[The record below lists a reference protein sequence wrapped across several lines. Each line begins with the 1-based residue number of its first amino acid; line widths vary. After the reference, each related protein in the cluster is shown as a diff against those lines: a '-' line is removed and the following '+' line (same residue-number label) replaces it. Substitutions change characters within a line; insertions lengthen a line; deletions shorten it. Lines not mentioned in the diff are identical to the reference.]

1 MSSTITSYREVI
13 DANNRVY
20 RVGETDRELLGRSRA
35 WMVWLPWVAM
45 MAVSV
50 YEYGYGAA
58 EEAIRD
64 AHHWS
69 MSQTFW
75 LLSIWAFFQAGV
87 AFPAGKLR
95 EKGILSARA
104 AMLVGAVLSALG
116 FVSITQGNLV
126 LAYLGFAV
134 CGGIGAGLVYATC
147 INLVGKW
154 YPERRG
160 GKTGFVNG
168 GFAYGAVPFIFIFS
182 YALHPNTYV
191 WVLDLVAVYMLVVVA
206 VCGWL
211 FRDPPKNWWPADVDP
226 VQWANSKNGAESLK
240 KNPPAVRQYTPM
252 EAIKTGMLPL
262 MWLSLG
268 ISAGVSLFGISY
280 MVPFAK
286 DLGFGPLIAASSAG
300 VLSIING
307 TGRTVTGYISDRL
320 GRKQTLLIVLLV
332 SAVSLVGLLYAG
344 KAQNEIAF
352 LCFAFLV
359 GFGGGAFY
367 PMFASLTPDY
377 FGENNNA
384 SNYGLIYSSKLL
396 GSVVGIGVGA
406 SVIDAWGYTGA
417 YWLAA
422 ASALV
427 SAGIAACSCVS
438 RAAACAAAQ
447 PSAAN
452 TERSR
457 EPRWPTEKAGRK
469 REIGGGRGENR
480 SGDPLGRRLTSL
492 VVHLSVRSVCRRI
505 RSPAR
510 LGAAAGDRFDEFGV
524 LVPGSPSRGPAQWAG
539 STTGPDGR
547 PTR

>member
-1 MSSTITSYREVI
+1 MSSTFASYREVI
-13 DANNRVY
+13 DANGRVY
-20 RVGETDRELLGRSRA
+20 RVGETDRELLGRSRT
-35 WMVWLPWVAM
+35 WMVWLPWLAM

-58 EEAIRD
+58 EEALRES
-64 AHHWS
+64 HHWS
-69 MSQTFW
+69 MGQTFW
-75 LLSIWAFFQAGV
+75 LLSIWAFFQAGI

-95 EKGILSARA
+95 EKDIVSART
-104 AMLVGAVLSALG
+104 AMLAGAVLSAVG
-116 FVSITQGNLV
+116 FVSLTQGNLV

-134 CGGIGAGLVYATC
+134 CGGVGAGLVYATC

-154 YPERRG
+154 FPERRG
-160 GKTGFVNG
+160 TKTGFVNG

-191 WVLDLVAVYMLVVVA
+191 WVLDLVGVYMLVVVA
-206 VCGWL
+206 ACGML

-226 VQWANSKNGAESLK
+226 VKWADSKAGAASLQ
-240 KNPPAVRQYTPM
+240 KNPPAARQFTPM
-252 EAIKTGMLPL
+252 EAVRTGMLPL

-300 VLSIING
+300 VLSVING
-307 TGRTVTGYISDRL
+307 TGRTATGYVSDKI

-332 SAVSLVGLLYAG
+332 EAVSLVGLLYAG
-344 KAQNEIAF
+344 NAHSEVAF
-352 LCFAFLV
+352 LAFAFLV

-367 PMFASLTPDY
+367 PLFAAITPDY

-384 SNYGLIYSSKLL
+384 SNYGLVYSSKLL

-406 SVIDAWGYTGA
+406 SVIDSWGYTGA

-427 SAGIAACSCVS
+427 SAG
-438 RAAACAAAQ
+438 AAALLRQPGHDRSPTAK
-447 PSAAN
+447 PSAAV
-452 TERSR
+452 
-457 EPRWPTEKAGRK
+457 TEK
-469 REIGGGRGENR
+469 
-480 SGDPLGRRLTSL
+480 SLT
-492 VVHLSVRSVCRRI
+492 
-505 RSPAR
+505 
-510 LGAAAGDRFDEFGV
+510 
-524 LVPGSPSRGPAQWAG
+524 
-539 STTGPDGR
+539 
-547 PTR
+547 PTLAD

>member
-1 MSSTITSYREVI
+1 
-13 DANNRVY
+13 
-20 RVGETDRELLGRSRA
+20 
-35 WMVWLPWVAM
+35 M

-58 EEAIRD
+58 EESLRD
-64 AHHWS
+64 AHTTGR
-69 MSQTFW
+69 MSRDVLAAVHLG
-75 LLSIWAFFQAGV
+75 LLQALI

-95 EKGILSARA
+95 EKGIVSAKS
-104 AMLVGAVLSALG
+104 AMLVGAVLSAIG
-116 FVSITQGNLV
+116 FASITQANLV

-182 YALHPNTYV
+182 YALHPNTYA
-191 WVLDLVAVYMLVVVA
+191 WVLDLVGRVHAGGRRRVRMVLPGPAEELVARGCRPAAVGEQQEGRGEPAEEPARRPAVHAEGGHQDRHAAAHVA
-206 VCGWL
+206 VAGHQRRRL
-211 FRDPPKNWWPADVDP
+211 AVRH
-226 VQWANSKNGAESLK
+226 QLHG
-240 KNPPAVRQYTPM
+240 AVRQGPRIRPADRGVVRRCALDHQRHRPHGRPAAYR
-252 EAIKTGMLPL
+252 TG
-262 MWLSLG
+262 SG
-268 ISAGVSLFGISY
+268 
-280 MVPFAK
+280 
-286 DLGFGPLIAASSAG
+286 ASRPCS
-300 VLSIING
+300 
-307 TGRTVTGYISDRL
+307 
-320 GRKQTLLIVLLV
+320 IVLLV

-344 KAQNEIAF
+344 KAHNEIGF

-427 SAGIAACSCVS
+427 SAGIAALF
-438 RAAACAAAQ
+438 RQ
-447 PSAAN
+447 PGRQVPAAN
-452 TERSR
+452 DQRIQHGEVAGH
-457 EPRWPTEKAGRK
+457 PRWPTERGHAGRP
-469 REIGGGRGENR
+469 RETGQAFP
-480 SGDPLGRRLTSL
+480 SAAS
-492 VVHLSVRSVCRRI
+492 CRRC
-505 RSPAR
+505 S
-510 LGAAAGDRFDEFGV
+510 
-524 LVPGSPSRGPAQWAG
+524 W
-539 STTGPDGR
+539 
-547 PTR
+547 

>member
-1 MSSTITSYREVI
+1 MSSTIASYREI
-13 DANNRVY
+13 TDANNRVY

-35 WMVWLPWVAM
+35 WMVWLPWAAM
-45 MAVSV
+45 MAISV

-58 EEAIRD
+58 AKSLRD
-64 AHHWS
+64 AHHWT
-69 MSQTFW
+69 MSETFW
-75 LLSIWAFFQAGV
+75 LLSIWAFFQALV

-95 EKGILSARA
+95 EKDIVSART
-104 AMLVGAVLSALG
+104 AMLVGAVLSAVG
-116 FVSITQGNLV
+116 FVSIANSDSLV
-126 LAYLGFAV
+126 IAYLGFAV

-191 WVLDLVAVYMLVVVA
+191 WVLDLVGAYMLVVVA
-206 VCGWL
+206 VCGLL
-211 FRDPPKNWWPADVDP
+211 FRDPPKNWWPSDVDP
-226 VQWANSKNGAESLK
+226 LKWATSKKGAQSLK
-240 KNPPAVRQYTPM
+240 KNPPAVRQYTPL
-252 EAIKTGMLPL
+252 EAVKTGMLPL

-332 SAVSLVGLLYAG
+332 SAVALVGLLYAG
-344 KAQNEIAF
+344 KAQNEVAF

-406 SVIDAWGYTGA
+406 SVIDSWGYTGA

-422 ASALV
+422 ACALL
-427 SAGIAACSCVS
+427 SAGIAAFLRQPGR
-438 RAAACAAAQ
+438 RAPAAQ
-447 PSAAN
+447 PSVVTAEMPLAA
-452 TERSR
+452 TM
-457 EPRWPTEKAGRK
+457 A
-469 REIGGGRGENR
+469 
-480 SGDPLGRRLTSL
+480 D
-492 VVHLSVRSVCRRI
+492 
-505 RSPAR
+505 
-510 LGAAAGDRFDEFGV
+510 
-524 LVPGSPSRGPAQWAG
+524 
-539 STTGPDGR
+539 
-547 PTR
+547 

>member
-1 MSSTITSYREVI
+1 MSSTLASYREVT
-13 DANNRVY
+13 DANGRVY

-35 WMVWLPWVAM
+35 WMVWLPWAAM

-50 YEYGYGAA
+50 YEYGFGAA
-58 EEAIRD
+58 EEALRE

-69 MSQTFW
+69 MGQTFW
-75 LLSIWAFFQAGV
+75 LLSIWAFFQAGI

-95 EKGILSARA
+95 EKGIVSARV
-104 AMLVGAVLSALG
+104 AMIAGAVLSALG
-116 FVSITQGNLV
+116 FFSLTQGNLV

-160 GKTGFVNG
+160 AKTGFVNG

-182 YALHPNTYV
+182 YALHPTTYV

-206 VCGWL
+206 ACGML
-211 FRDPPKNWWPADVDP
+211 FRDPPKNWWPAEINP
-226 VQWANSKNGAESLK
+226 VEWADSKAGAESLK
-240 KNPPAVRQYTPM
+240 KNPPAARQYTTI
-252 EAIKTGMLPL
+252 EAVKTGMLPL

-300 VLSIING
+300 VLSVING
-307 TGRTVTGYISDRL
+307 TGRTVTGWLSDRF
-320 GRKQTLLIVLLV
+320 GRKQTLLAVLLIE
-332 SAVSLVGLLYAG
+332 ALSLVGLLYAG
-344 KAQNEIAF
+344 NAGNEIAF
-352 LCFAFLV
+352 LGFAFLV

-396 GSVVGIGVGA
+396 GSIVGIGLGA
-406 SVIDAWGYTGA
+406 SIIDSWGYTGA

-427 SAGIAACSCVS
+427 SAIIALMF
-438 RAAACAAAQ
+438 RQ
-447 PSAAN
+447 P
-452 TERSR
+452 
-457 EPRWPTEKAGRK
+457 
-469 REIGGGRGENR
+469 GRG
-480 SGDPLGRRLTSL
+480 STAATAPKKFSDKSL
-492 VVHLSVRSVCRRI
+492 
-505 RSPAR
+505 A
-510 LGAAAGDRFDEFGV
+510 
-524 LVPGSPSRGPAQWAG
+524 
-539 STTGPDGR
+539 
-547 PTR
+547 PTLAN

>member
-1 MSSTITSYREVI
+1 MSSTNASYREI
-13 DANNRVY
+13 TDANNRVY

-35 WMVWLPWVAM
+35 WMVWLPWAAM
-45 MAVSV
+45 MAISV

-58 EEAIRD
+58 AKSLRD
-64 AHHWS
+64 AHHWT
-69 MSQTFW
+69 MSETFW
-75 LLSIWAFFQAGV
+75 LLSIWAFFQALV

-95 EKGILSARA
+95 EKDIVSART
-104 AMLVGAVLSALG
+104 AMLAGAVLSAVG
-116 FVSITQGNLV
+116 FISIANSGNLV
-126 LAYLGFAV
+126 IAYLGFAV

-191 WVLDLVAVYMLVVVA
+191 WVLDLVGVYMLVVVA
-206 VCGWL
+206 VCGLL
-211 FRDPPKNWWPADVDP
+211 FRDPPKNWWPAEVDP
-226 VQWANSKNGAESLK
+226 VQWASSKKGAESLR
-240 KNPPAVRQYTPM
+240 KNPPAVRQYTPLQ
-252 EAIKTGMLPL
+252 AIKTGMLPL

-286 DLGFGPLIAASSAG
+286 ELGFGPLIAASSAG

-307 TGRTVTGYISDRL
+307 TGRTLTGYISDRF
-320 GRKQTLLIVLLV
+320 GRKQTLIAVLLV
-332 SAVSLVGLLYAG
+332 SAVALVGLLYAG

-352 LCFAFLV
+352 LGFAFLV

-406 SVIDAWGYTGA
+406 SVIDKWGYTGA
-417 YWLAA
+417 YWIAA
-422 ASALV
+422 VSALV
-427 SAGIAACSCVS
+427 SAGIALFL
-438 RAAACAAAQ
+438 RQ
-447 PSAAN
+447 P
-452 TERSR
+452 
-457 EPRWPTEKAGRK
+457 
-469 REIGGGRGENR
+469 
-480 SGDPLGRRLTSL
+480 GRRT
-492 VVHLSVRSVCRRI
+492 
-505 RSPAR
+505 PA
-510 LGAAAGDRFDEFGV
+510 A
-524 LVPGSPSRGPAQWAG
+524 SPSTAKAE
-539 STTGPDGR
+539 R
-547 PTR
+547 PMAATLVD

>member
-1 MSSTITSYREVI
+1 MSSTNASYREI
-13 DANNRVY
+13 TDANNRVY
-20 RVGETDRELLGRSRA
+20 RIGETDRELLGRSRA
-35 WMVWLPWVAM
+35 WMVWLPWAAM
-45 MAVSV
+45 MAISV

-58 EEAIRD
+58 AKSLRD
-64 AHHWS
+64 AHHWT
-69 MSQTFW
+69 MSETFW
-75 LLSIWAFFQAGV
+75 LLSIWAFFQALV

-95 EKGILSARA
+95 EKDIVSART
-104 AMLVGAVLSALG
+104 AMLAGAVLSAIG
-116 FVSITQGNLV
+116 FVSIANSGNLV
-126 LAYLGFAV
+126 IAYLGFAV

-191 WVLDLVAVYMLVVVA
+191 WVLDLVGVYMLVVVA
-206 VCGWL
+206 VCGML
-211 FRDPPKNWWPADVDP
+211 FRDPPKNWWPSEVDP
-226 VQWANSKNGAESLK
+226 VQWANSKKGAESLR
-240 KNPPAVRQYTPM
+240 KNPPAVRQYTPL

-307 TGRTVTGYISDRL
+307 TGRTATGYISDRF
-320 GRKQTLLIVLLV
+320 GRKQTLIAVLLV
-332 SAVSLVGLLYAG
+332 SAVALVGLLYAG

-352 LCFAFLV
+352 LFFAFLV

-406 SVIDAWGYTGA
+406 SVIDKWGYTGA
-417 YWLAA
+417 YWIAA
-422 ASALV
+422 VSALV
-427 SAGIAACSCVS
+427 SAGIALFLRQPGRRVP
-438 RAAACAAAQ
+438 AAASSTAKV
-447 PSAAN
+447 
-452 TERSR
+452 ER
-457 EPRWPTEKAGRK
+457 PMAVTLA
-469 REIGGGRGENR
+469 
-480 SGDPLGRRLTSL
+480 D
-492 VVHLSVRSVCRRI
+492 
-505 RSPAR
+505 
-510 LGAAAGDRFDEFGV
+510 
-524 LVPGSPSRGPAQWAG
+524 
-539 STTGPDGR
+539 
-547 PTR
+547 

>member
-1 MSSTITSYREVI
+1 MSSTIASYREVT

-20 RVGETDRELLGRSRA
+20 RVGETDRELLGKSRA
-35 WMVWLPWVAM
+35 WMVWLPWAAM

-58 EEAIRD
+58 AKSLRD

-69 MSQTFW
+69 MGQTFW
-75 LLSIWAFFQAGV
+75 LLAIWAFFQALI

-95 EKGILSARA
+95 EKGIVSAKA
-104 AMLVGAVLSALG
+104 AMLAGAVLSAVG
-116 FVSITQGNLV
+116 FVSIANSGNLV
-126 LAYLGFAV
+126 IAYLGFAV
-134 CGGIGAGLVYATC
+134 CGGTGAGLVYATC

-191 WVLDLVAVYMLVVVA
+191 WVLDLVGVYMLVVVA
-206 VCGWL
+206 VCGML
-211 FRDPPKNWWPADVDP
+211 FRDPPKNWWPAEIDP
-226 VQWANSKNGAESLK
+226 VQWATSKKGAESLR
-240 KNPPAVRQYTPM
+240 KNPPAVRQYTPL

-300 VLSIING
+300 VLSVING
-307 TGRTVTGYISDRL
+307 TGRTLTGVISDRI

-344 KAQNEIAF
+344 KAENEVAF
-352 LCFAFLV
+352 LFFAFLV

-406 SVIDAWGYTGA
+406 SVIDEWGYAGA

-427 SAGIAACSCVS
+427 SAGIAAFLRQPGRS
-438 RAAACAAAQ
+438 RATAAEPDVA
-447 PSAAN
+447 
-452 TERSR
+452 TEIKLA
-457 EPRWPTEKAGRK
+457 PTLA
-469 REIGGGRGENR
+469 
-480 SGDPLGRRLTSL
+480 D
-492 VVHLSVRSVCRRI
+492 
-505 RSPAR
+505 
-510 LGAAAGDRFDEFGV
+510 
-524 LVPGSPSRGPAQWAG
+524 
-539 STTGPDGR
+539 
-547 PTR
+547 

>member
-1 MSSTITSYREVI
+1 MSSTLASYREII

-35 WMVWLPWVAM
+35 SMVWLPWVAM
-45 MAVSV
+45 MAVSI

-58 EEAIRD
+58 EESIRE
-64 AHHWS
+64 AHGWT
-69 MSQTFW
+69 MSETFW
-75 LLSIWAFFQAGV
+75 LLAIWAFFQAGI

-95 EKGILSARA
+95 EKGIVSARA
-104 AMLVGAVLSALG
+104 AMLAGAVLSSVG
-116 FVSITQGNLV
+116 FVSLTQGNLLV
-126 LAYLGFAV
+126 AYLGFAA
-134 CGGIGAGLVYATC
+134 CGGVGAGLVYATC
-147 INLVGKW
+147 INMVGKW

-160 GKTGFVNG
+160 AKTGFVNG

-182 YALHPNTYV
+182 YALHPSTYV
-191 WVLDLVAVYMLVVVA
+191 WVLDLVGAYMLIVIV
-206 VCGWL
+206 VCGLL

-226 VQWANSKNGAESLK
+226 LQWADSKSGATGLR
-240 KNPPAVRQYTPM
+240 KNPPAVRQFTPM

-300 VLSIING
+300 VLSIVNG
-307 TGRTVTGYISDRL
+307 TGRTLTGWVSDRF
-320 GRKQTLLIVLLV
+320 GRKQTLLVVLLV
-332 SAVSLVGLLYAG
+332 SAVALVGLLYAG

-352 LCFAFLV
+352 LFFAFLV

-406 SVIDAWGYTGA
+406 SVIDAWGYPGA

-427 SAGIAACSCVS
+427 SAAIALFFRQPGHRRPTATGP
-438 RAAACAAAQ
+438 RAATATSPMAAA
-447 PSAAN
+447 
-452 TERSR
+452 T
-457 EPRWPTEKAGRK
+457 
-469 REIGGGRGENR
+469 
-480 SGDPLGRRLTSL
+480 D
-492 VVHLSVRSVCRRI
+492 
-505 RSPAR
+505 
-510 LGAAAGDRFDEFGV
+510 
-524 LVPGSPSRGPAQWAG
+524 
-539 STTGPDGR
+539 
-547 PTR
+547 

>member
-1 MSSTITSYREVI
+1 MSSALASYREVT

-20 RVGETDRELLGRSRA
+20 RVGETDQQLLGRSRA
-35 WMVWLPWVAM
+35 SMVWLPWVAM
-45 MAVSV
+45 MAVST

-58 EEAIRD
+58 EEAIRE
-64 AHHWS
+64 AHGWS
-69 MSQTFW
+69 MSETFW
-75 LLSIWAFFQAGV
+75 LLAIWAFFQAGI
-87 AFPAGKLR
+87 AFPAGRLR
-95 EKGILSARA
+95 EKGIVSART
-104 AMLVGAVLSALG
+104 AMLVGAVLSAIG
-116 FVSITQGNLV
+116 FTSLTQDSIV

-134 CGGIGAGLVYATC
+134 CGGVGAGLVYATC
-147 INLVGKW
+147 INMVGKW

-160 GKTGFVNG
+160 AKTGFVNG

-182 YALHPNTYV
+182 YALHPTTYV
-191 WVLDLVAVYMLVVVA
+191 WVLDLVGLYMLVVVA
-206 VCGWL
+206 VCGLL

-226 VQWANSKNGAESLK
+226 LQWANSKSGAKSLL
-240 KNPPAVRQYTPM
+240 KNPPAVRQFTPM

-268 ISAGVSLFGISY
+268 ITAGVSLFGISY

-300 VLSIING
+300 VLSIVNG
-307 TGRTVTGYISDRL
+307 TGRTLTGWISDRL
-320 GRKQTLLIVLLV
+320 GRKLTLLIVLLV

-344 KAQNEIAF
+344 NAHNEIAF
-352 LCFAFLV
+352 LFFAFLV

-406 SVIDAWGYTGA
+406 SVIDAWGYGGA

-427 SAGIAACSCVS
+427 SAAIALFF
-438 RAAACAAAQ
+438 RQ
-447 PSAAN
+447 P
-452 TERSR
+452 
-457 EPRWPTEKAGRK
+457 GR
-469 REIGGGRGENR
+469 
-480 SGDPLGRRLTSL
+480 
-492 VVHLSVRSVCRRI
+492 V
-505 RSPAR
+505 
-510 LGAAAGDRFDEFGV
+510 
-524 LVPGSPSRGPAQWAG
+524 RGPQN
-539 STTGPDGR
+539 SSE
-547 PTR
+547 PTAKVPLAATASD

>member
-1 MSSTITSYREVI
+1 MSSALASYREVT

-20 RVGETDRELLGRSRA
+20 RVGETDQQLLGRSRA
-35 WMVWLPWVAM
+35 SMVWLPWVAM
-45 MAVSV
+45 MAVST

-58 EEAIRD
+58 EEAIRE
-64 AHHWS
+64 AHGWS
-69 MSQTFW
+69 MSETFW
-75 LLSIWAFFQAGV
+75 LLAIWAFFQAGI
-87 AFPAGKLR
+87 AFPAGRLR
-95 EKGILSARA
+95 EKGIVSART
-104 AMLVGAVLSALG
+104 AMLVGAVLSAIG
-116 FVSITQGNLV
+116 FTSLTQDSIV

-134 CGGIGAGLVYATC
+134 CGGVGAGLVYATC
-147 INLVGKW
+147 INMVGKW

-160 GKTGFVNG
+160 AKTGFVNG

-182 YALHPNTYV
+182 YALHPTTYV
-191 WVLDLVAVYMLVVVA
+191 WVLDLVGLYMLVVVA
-206 VCGWL
+206 VCGLL

-226 VQWANSKNGAESLK
+226 LQWANSKSGAKSLL
-240 KNPPAVRQYTPM
+240 KNPPAVRQFTPM

-268 ISAGVSLFGISY
+268 ITAGVSLFGISY

-300 VLSIING
+300 VLSIVNG
-307 TGRTVTGYISDRL
+307 TGRTLTGWISDRL
-320 GRKQTLLIVLLV
+320 GRKLTLLIVLLV

-344 KAQNEIAF
+344 NAHNEFAF
-352 LCFAFLV
+352 LFFAFLV

-406 SVIDAWGYTGA
+406 SVIDAWGYGGA

-427 SAGIAACSCVS
+427 SAAIALFF
-438 RAAACAAAQ
+438 RQ
-447 PSAAN
+447 P
-452 TERSR
+452 
-457 EPRWPTEKAGRK
+457 GR
-469 REIGGGRGENR
+469 
-480 SGDPLGRRLTSL
+480 
-492 VVHLSVRSVCRRI
+492 V
-505 RSPAR
+505 
-510 LGAAAGDRFDEFGV
+510 
-524 LVPGSPSRGPAQWAG
+524 RGPQD
-539 STTGPDGR
+539 SSE
-547 PTR
+547 PTAKVPLAATASD

>member
-1 MSSTITSYREVI
+1 MSTTLENHREIV
-13 DANNRVY
+13 DANNRIY
-20 RVGETDRELLGRSRA
+20 RVGESDREILGRSRA

-50 YEYGYGAA
+50 YEFGYGAA
-58 EEAIRD
+58 EESIRE
-64 AHHWS
+64 AHGWS

-95 EKGILSARA
+95 EKGIMSART
-104 AMLVGAVLSALG
+104 AMLAGAVLSALG
-116 FVSITQGNLV
+116 FVSLTQDSLF
-126 LAYLGFAV
+126 LAYVGFSA

-147 INLVGKW
+147 INMVGKW

-182 YALHPNTYV
+182 YALHPSTYV
-191 WVLDLVAVYMLVVVA
+191 WVLDLVGVYMLIVIA
-206 VCGWL
+206 VCGLL
-211 FRDPPKNWWPADVDP
+211 FRDPPKNWWPAHIDP
-226 VQWANSKNGAESLK
+226 LQWSESQSGPKGL
-240 KNPPAVRQYTPM
+240 KNPPAVKQYTTM

-286 DLGFGPLIAASSAG
+286 ELGFGPLIAASSAG

-307 TGRTVTGYISDRL
+307 TGRAATGWVSDRL
-320 GRKQTLLIVLLV
+320 GRKQTLIIVLLI

-344 KAQNEIAF
+344 QAHNEVAF
-352 LCFAFLV
+352 LVCAFLV

-406 SVIDAWGYTGA
+406 SVIDSWGYGGA

-422 ASALV
+422 VSALV
-427 SAGIAACSCVS
+427 SAGIAAFL
-438 RAAACAAAQ
+438 RQ
-447 PSAAN
+447 P
-452 TERSR
+452 
-457 EPRWPTEKAGRK
+457 GRK
-469 REIGGGRGENR
+469 HA
-480 SGDPLGRRLTSL
+480 
-492 VVHLSVRSVCRRI
+492 VAA
-505 RSPAR
+505 PATV
-510 LGAAAGDRFDEFGV
+510 G
-524 LVPGSPSRGPAQWAG
+524 
-539 STTGPDGR
+539 
-547 PTR
+547 

>member
-1 MSSTITSYREVI
+1 MSETKASYREI
-13 DANNRVY
+13 TDANNRVY

-45 MAVSV
+45 MAISV

-58 EEAIRD
+58 EEALRD
-64 AHHWS
+64 AHGWS
-69 MSQTFW
+69 IEETFW

-95 EKGILSARA
+95 EKDIVSART
-104 AMLVGAVLSALG
+104 AMLAGAVLSAIG
-116 FVSITQGNLV
+116 FVSIANSDSLV
-126 LAYLGFAV
+126 IAYLGFSV

-182 YALHPNTYV
+182 FALHPNTYV
-191 WVLDLVAVYMLVVVA
+191 WVLDLVGVYMLVVIA
-206 VCGWL
+206 VCGL
-211 FRDPPKNWWPADVDP
+211 MFRDPPKNWWPSEVDP
-226 VQWANSKNGAESLK
+226 AQWATSKKGAESLR

-252 EAIKTGMLPL
+252 QAIRSGMLPL

-307 TGRTVTGYISDRL
+307 TGRTLTGYVSDRF
-320 GRKQTLLIVLLV
+320 GRKQTLLAVLLV
-332 SAVSLVGLLYAG
+332 SAVALVGLLYAG
-344 KAQNEIAF
+344 EAQNEFAF
-352 LCFAFLV
+352 LFFAFLV

-406 SVIDAWGYTGA
+406 SVIDAWEYTGA
-417 YWLAA
+417 YWIAA
-422 ASALV
+422 VSALV
-427 SAGIAACSCVS
+427 SAGIACFLRQPGRAV
-438 RAAACAAAQ
+438 AAAAPSTVPVGMPMAATLA
-447 PSAAN
+447 
-452 TERSR
+452 
-457 EPRWPTEKAGRK
+457 
-469 REIGGGRGENR
+469 
-480 SGDPLGRRLTSL
+480 D
-492 VVHLSVRSVCRRI
+492 
-505 RSPAR
+505 
-510 LGAAAGDRFDEFGV
+510 
-524 LVPGSPSRGPAQWAG
+524 
-539 STTGPDGR
+539 
-547 PTR
+547 

>member
-1 MSSTITSYREVI
+1 MSSEIASYREVA

-20 RVGETDRELLGRSRA
+20 RIGETDRELLGRSRA
-35 WMVWLPWVAM
+35 WMIWLPWLAM

-58 EEAIRD
+58 QASIREA
-64 AHHWS
+64 HGWS
-69 MSQTFW
+69 HSQTFW
-75 LLSIWAFFQAGV
+75 LLSIWAFFQALI
-87 AFPAGKLR
+87 AFPAGRLR
-95 EKGILSARA
+95 EKGIVSARA

-116 FVSITQGNLV
+116 FFSITQGNLIV
-126 LAYLGFAV
+126 AYLGFAA
-134 CGGIGAGLVYATC
+134 CGGTGAGLVYATC
-147 INLVGKW
+147 INIVGKW

-182 YALHPNTYV
+182 FALHPHTYV
-191 WVLDLVAVYMLVVVA
+191 LVLDLVGVYMLL
-206 VCGWL
+206 VCAACGML

-226 VQWANSKNGAESLK
+226 LEWSSANGAKSLQ
-240 KNPPAVRQYTPM
+240 KNPPAVKQYTPI

-286 DLGFGPLIAASSAG
+286 ELGFGPLIAASSAG

-307 TGRTVTGYISDRL
+307 TGRTLTGYISDRL

-332 SAVSLVGLLYAG
+332 SAVALIGLLYTGQA
-344 KAQNEIAF
+344 KNEIGF
-352 LCFAFLV
+352 LFFAFLV

-377 FGENNNA
+377 FGENYNA
-384 SNYGLIYSSKLL
+384 SNYGLVYSSKLL
-396 GSVVGIGVGA
+396 GSIVGIGVGA
-406 SVIDAWGYTGA
+406 SVIDVWGYAGA

-427 SAGIAACSCVS
+427 SAGLAAFLHQPGRRTPAPAPSS
-438 RAAACAAAQ
+438 AAEMRLAAAAA
-447 PSAAN
+447 
-452 TERSR
+452 T
-457 EPRWPTEKAGRK
+457 
-469 REIGGGRGENR
+469 
-480 SGDPLGRRLTSL
+480 D
-492 VVHLSVRSVCRRI
+492 
-505 RSPAR
+505 
-510 LGAAAGDRFDEFGV
+510 
-524 LVPGSPSRGPAQWAG
+524 
-539 STTGPDGR
+539 
-547 PTR
+547 